1 MQKHA
6 VMASSSQQ
14 VHKSHNPLEEVISGE
29 LGKDEG
35 GGDWLGLD
43 LGLGLRFD
51 STTGC
56 KKPAHEQ
63 SHPVSS
69 TALASSSSSSPFL
82 IHHQQRHD
90 QQQIQSGLGIGIRLG
105 LGLGLGLEPRASV
118 GFDQKG
124 VRSMNG
130 EPPSNNHNKLCQFL
144 DQDHEIPLRSR
155 QMKLTNHLL
164 HWQMPGFI
172 TDSNDYR
179 RPHPGFWFTL
189 ISSTNR

>member
-1 MQKHA
+1 
-6 VMASSSQQ
+6 MASSSQQ

-29 LGKDEG
+29 LGNDER

-105 LGLGLGLEPRASV
+105 LGLEPRASV

-130 EPPSNNHNKLCQFL
+130 EPPSNNHNKLCQVL

-155 QMKLTNHLL
+155 QLKLSNHLL